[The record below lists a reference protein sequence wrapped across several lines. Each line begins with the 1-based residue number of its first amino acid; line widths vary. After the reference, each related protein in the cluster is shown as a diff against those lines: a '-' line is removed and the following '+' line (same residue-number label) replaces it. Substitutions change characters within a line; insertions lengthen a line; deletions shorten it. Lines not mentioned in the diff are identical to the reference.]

1 MVAVQVEVQVLA
13 LAFDRAQGL
22 GLDME
27 AAPQVETIFCPRSN
41 SR

>member
-13 LAFDRAQGL
+13 LAFDLAQGL
-22 GLDME
+22 AVDME
-27 AAPQVETIFCPRSN
+27 AAHQVETIFCLRLN